1 MSRYLVSEEAQT
13 VVTTLW
19 ETIAEDRQRA
29 ADRMLAALAKVSQ
42 HLVDFPAVGRPADGD
57 HADPPRRLYPVKK
70 YGITV
75 VFRQIDG
82 VTLIH
87 RVAGRGRD
95 LDALLHA

>member
-1 MSRYLVSEEAQT
+1 MSQYLVSEEAQAD
-13 VVTTLW
+13 VAALW
-19 ETIAEDRQRA
+19 ERIAEDRPRA
-29 ADRMLAALAKVSQ
+29 ADRMLAALRKVFQ
-42 HLVDFPAVGRPADGD
+42 HLADYPAVGHAAEGD
-57 HADPPRRLYPVKK
+57 HADPPRRLYPVKR

-95 LDALLHA
+95 LGALLGD